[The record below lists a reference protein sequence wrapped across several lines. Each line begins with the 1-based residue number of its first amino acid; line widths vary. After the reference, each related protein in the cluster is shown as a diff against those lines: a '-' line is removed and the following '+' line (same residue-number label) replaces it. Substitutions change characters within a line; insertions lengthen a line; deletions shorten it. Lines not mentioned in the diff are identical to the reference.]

1 MGQYIFGLSI
11 VNPPKFVPATSF
23 SIIHPTLSKVK
34 AHKDVVPASRKT
46 RVDLSKSKT
55 KNTNLTGFATFMVE
69 LGILDQIAL
78 NCKL

>member
-1 MGQYIFGLSI
+1 MHNIHSLNSRFAF
-11 VNPPKFVPATSF
+11 VVHPNPYE
-23 SIIHPTLSKVK
+23 VK

-55 KNTNLTGFATFMVE
+55 KNTNLTGFATFVVE